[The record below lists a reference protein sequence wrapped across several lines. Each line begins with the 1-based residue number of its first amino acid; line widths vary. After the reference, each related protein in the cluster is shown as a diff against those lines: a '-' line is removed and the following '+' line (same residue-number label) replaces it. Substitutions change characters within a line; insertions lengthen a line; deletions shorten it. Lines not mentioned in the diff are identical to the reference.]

1 MTEHRPAE
9 QPDEDDPVTAREELE
24 LHLMDE
30 GQSED
35 GEHIDGATDEHAK
48 RQADEGSE

>member
-9 QPDEDDPVTAREELE
+9 HPDEDDPVTAREELE

-30 GQSED
+30 DQSEA
-35 GEHIDGATDEHAK
+35 GEHIDGASEEHAR
-48 RQADEGSE
+48 RQAEEGTE